1 MKSLKSRAFTLIE
14 LLIVVAIIAVL
25 AAIAVPNFLEA
36 QTRTKTSA
44 VLSDMRAVKTALEAY
59 QIDYGTYPHIAGDGD
74 NVMDMGGM
82 MRMPFLPV
90 SITTPI
96 SYIKQIPLD
105 PFNPRNMVDHDHSF
119 IYLSEENISESIL
132 QQYRANV
139 EQRDV
144 SGVYAPRYALYS
156 TGPDKSYGAM
166 TMQMNPGPPPVYG
179 VMYMASS
186 TVVQY
191 DPTNGTLSAGDVVR
205 FND

>member
-1 MKSLKSRAFTLIE
+1 MKSLHPKAFTLIE

-36 QTRTKTSA
+36 QARAKTSA

-59 QIDYGTYPHIAGDGD
+59 QIDHGTYPPIAGDGD
-74 NVMDMGGM
+74 NVMHMGGM
-82 MRMPFLPV
+82 MRMPFLPI

-105 PFNPRNMVDHDHSF
+105 PFNPVNMADHDHSF
-119 IYLSEENISESIL
+119 IYLSEGNISESFM
-132 QQYRANV
+132 QEYRANV

-144 SGVYAPRYALYS
+144 DGVYAPRFALYS
-156 TGPDKSYGAM
+156 TGPDRTYGAM
-166 TMQMNPGPPPVYG
+166 TMQMSPGPPPVYG
-179 VMYMASS
+179 LMYPASG

-191 DPTNGTLSAGDVVR
+191 DPTNGTLSAGDIVR